1 VWLSFYWIDVA
12 IRQAAKRWPEL
23 VVADWNACSSG
34 KPWFG
39 PDGLHPTVTGA
50 NALAT
55 LLHPYVFKAAAL

>member
-1 VWLSFYWIDVA
+1 LSFYWIDVA

-39 PDGLHPTVTGA
+39 PDGLHLTVTGA

-55 LLHPYVFKAAAL
+55 LLHS